1 MTLRFPNHSRSY
13 DADRGRIRFWGHDDA
28 IEVPF
33 FLEEAAIFRLSP
45 STRNAE
51 PAMLAAFDAA
61 RERICETASK
71 VYAPRSGRSFYVI
84 AASDF

>member
-1 MTLRFPNHSRSY
+1 
-13 DADRGRIRFWGHDDA
+13 
-28 IEVPF
+28 
-33 FLEEAAIFRLSP
+33 
-45 STRNAE
+45 
-51 PAMLAAFDAA
+51 MLAAFDAA